1 MKAYSTQAGRTY
13 DSWEDLVAEEA
24 TGYGVVVMMQAE
36 SLKSGKTQT
45 YSRLIGPF
53 ADQKKARNKAAA
65 VRRAWKHTKD
75 RDPRIQLLSVAVEP
89 IWPDLRF
96 GTRD

>member
-1 MKAYSTQAGRTY
+1 MKAYSTQTERTY

-24 TGYGVVVMMQAE
+24 NGYGVVVMMQAE
-36 SLKSGKTQT
+36 SLKSGRPQT

-53 ADQKKARNKAAA
+53 TDQKKARNKAAA
-65 VRRAWKHTKD
+65 VRRAWKRAKD
-75 RDPRIQLLSVAVEP
+75 RDPRIQLLGVSVEP

>member
-1 MKAYSTQAGRTY
+1 MKAYSTQTERTH

-24 TGYGVVVMMQAE
+24 NGYGVVVMMQAE
-36 SLKSGKTQT
+36 SLKSASPQT

-53 ADQKKARNKAAA
+53 DDQKKARNKAAA
-65 VRRAWKHTKD
+65 VRRAWKRAKD
-75 RDPRIQLLSVAVEP
+75 RDPRIQLLGVSVEP

-96 GTRD
+96 GTRN